1 MKPSEKGW
9 FKAYLEQRTDSI
21 IHNFQPLS
29 AEENEKVIY
38 RIIQPSGFMYGFPV
52 SIPSISEEE
61 LKGYEETD
69 KMKLLLAESFLLS
82 MYATISDKEHL
93 KTQLRQAPGKVI
105 QFYESLFPDME
116 ISIEKIDQETSTEES
131 AEELISSRLK
141 LQSGVKKNF
150 WANFFSNSLVFLDVY
165 YFFRYLETHE
175 SINLVEL
182 RKQLDQIRMII
193 VKVIAAAAHANKSI
207 EREEREV
214 FNYFLLSAKLSPD
227 KKSEARS
234 FFENGA
240 TLDQL
245 KFPELQSWLLKKYII
260 ELATLTIFSDQN
272 LEEDETRCLEKL
284 NQELGLPQEELD
296 ASILAIESFVVENF
310 EKIDILSQRQ
320 DYQNLEK
327 RLIETLRNVLNKNV
341 ETLKKEFQE
350 RKELL
355 DLLAKNNAEGLSEN
369 EEERAKSQLI
379 EILKTIPA
387 FILIALPGS
396 FITFPL
402 LLEVLPKKVLS
413 NT

>member
-21 IHNFQPLS
+21 IHNFHPQS
-29 AEENEKVIY
+29 AETNERVIY

-52 SIPSISEEE
+52 SIPSISNEE
-61 LKGYEETD
+61 LENFEETD

-82 MYATISDKEHL
+82 MYATTSDIEHL

-116 ISIEKIDQETSTEES
+116 ISIEKIDKTSSEES

-175 SINLVEL
+175 SINLIEL

-207 EREEREV
+207 EKEEREV

-240 TLDQL
+240 SLDQL
-245 KFPELQSWLLKKYII
+245 KLPELQSWLLKKYII

-272 LEEDETRCLEKL
+272 MEENETKFLDKL
-284 NQELGLPQEELD
+284 NKELGLPREELD

-320 DYQNLEK
+320 DYQKLET
-327 RLIETLRNVLNKNV
+327 RLIKTLRNVLNQNV
-341 ETLKKEFQE
+341 ETLKKEFQQ

-355 DLLAKNNAEGLSEN
+355 DLLAKNNSEGLTKN
-369 EEERAKSQLI
+369 EEERAKSQII

-396 FITFPL
+396 FITLPL
-402 LLEVLPKKVLS
+402 LLEVLPRNVLS